1 LKGNPLNSAILL
13 LGSNIDPEKNIFSA
27 LDLLGRVNRK
37 SRIWKTESFGA
48 NGPDFLNM
56 AVEIETTLD
65 MPELKESVITC
76 IEKTLARIRTE
87 NKNAPRT
94 IDIDIMLFNGKVM
107 DYDIWEKA
115 FAAIPVSELMPDLIN
130 PNTGDTLSHFAEKM
144 KNSAKAELFQSD

>member
-1 LKGNPLNSAILL
+1 

-27 LDLLGRVNRK
+27 LDLLGQVNRK
-37 SRIWKTESFGA
+37 SRIWKTESFGT

-56 AVEIETTLD
+56 AVEIETVFEIQD
-65 MPELKESVITC
+65 LKESLITC
-76 IEKTLARIRTE
+76 IEKALVRIRTE

-94 IDIDIMLFNGKVM
+94 IDIDIMLFNGEVM

-115 FAAIPVSELMPDLIN
+115 FAAIPVSELMPNLIN

-144 KNSAKAELFQSD
+144 KSSDRAELFQSD

>member
-1 LKGNPLNSAILL
+1 

-27 LDLLGRVNRK
+27 LDLLGQANRK

-56 AVEIETTLD
+56 AVEIETILD

-94 IDIDIMLFNGKVM
+94 IDIDIMLFNGEVM
-107 DYDIWEKA
+107 DYDIWGKA

-130 PNTGDTLSHFAEKM
+130 PNSGDTLSHFAEKM
-144 KNSAKAELFQSD
+144 KSSARAELFQSD